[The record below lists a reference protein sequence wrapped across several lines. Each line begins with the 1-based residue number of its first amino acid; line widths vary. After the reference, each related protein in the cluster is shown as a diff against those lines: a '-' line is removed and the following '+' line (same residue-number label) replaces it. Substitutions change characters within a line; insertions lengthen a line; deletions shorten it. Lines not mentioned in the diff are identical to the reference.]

1 MKMSAMLVEQ
11 AISQMDAEPI
21 PEDHP
26 AVEQLTR
33 IFGDHTFFVDRDG
46 LSIVEPAEEPEPGVQ
61 TGEVI
66 KLASW
71 SDERRTTLAPH
82 EPEPTDQVVIL
93 RRA

>member
-11 AISQMDAEPI
+11 ATAQIDAEPI

-26 AVEQLTR
+26 AVPQLTR
-33 IFGDHTFFVDRDG
+33 IFGDHTFFIDREG

-61 TGEVI
+61 AGEVV

-93 RRA
+93 KRA